1 MVVIIL
7 LFCSAYMTHVASTTG
22 MKGVGKLM
30 TSQSA
35 VKTES
40 QDYKGDYVLKIEF
53 EVEST
58 PGEVLRTI

>member
-1 MVVIIL
+1 
-7 LFCSAYMTHVASTTG
+7 

-40 QDYKGDYVLKIEF
+40 QDFKDDYVLKIEF